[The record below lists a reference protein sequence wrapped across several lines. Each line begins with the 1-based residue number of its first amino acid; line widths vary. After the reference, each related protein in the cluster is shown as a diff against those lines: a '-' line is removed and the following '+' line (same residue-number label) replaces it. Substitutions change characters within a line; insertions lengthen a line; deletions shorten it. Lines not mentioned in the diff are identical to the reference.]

1 MTSVTTDHLRSGL
14 STVDMLRAE
23 NAALREQL
31 ERSQALASVGTMTA
45 MILHEF
51 NNILTPIINYAGL
64 AADGDEQMV
73 AKAIRKT
80 SEGGQRAVDICDALL
95 SMLRNRTGEPVRVRL
110 AELVEQSLLGMGRN
124 PAKDG
129 ITVHIAIPGGLSA
142 MARPAEL
149 MQVLVNLL
157 INARAAIAAAD
168 TRGRITLTASRTD
181 EAVTLSVADNGTGI
195 APEHMDR
202 LFEPF
207 FTTKTG
213 GDTADPGT
221 GLGLPLCRQ
230 MLYKMHGDIA
240 VESTPGRGATFHIT
254 LPA

>member
-1 MTSVTTDHLRSGL
+1 MTSVTAEHLHRAVSP
-14 STVDMLRAE
+14 VQQLRNE
-23 NAALREQL
+23 NAQLREQL

-51 NNILTPIINYAGL
+51 NNILTPIINYAAL

-80 SEGGQRAVDICDALL
+80 SEGGRRAVDICDALL
-95 SMLRNRTGEPVRVRL
+95 SMLRNRTREPVRVRL
-110 AELVEQSLLGMGRN
+110 AELVEQSLLAMGRN

-129 ITVHIAIPGGLSA
+129 ITVHIAVPGGLSA

-157 INARAAIAAAD
+157 INARAAIAATDA
-168 TRGRITLTASRTD
+168 RGRITITASRAD
-181 EAVTLSVADNGTGI
+181 ETVTLSVADNGTGI
-195 APEHMDR
+195 APEHISR

-207 FTTKTG
+207 FTTKHG
-213 GDTADPGT
+213 GDAADGGT
-221 GLGLPLCRQ
+221 GLGLAVCKQL
-230 MLYKMHGDIA
+230 LHKMHGDIA
-240 VESTPGRGATFHIT
+240 VESTLGQGTTFHIT

>member
-1 MTSVTTDHLRSGL
+1 MTSLTADRLRSGF
-14 STVDMLRAE
+14 SPVEQLRAE
-23 NAALREQL
+23 NATLREQL
-31 ERSQALASVGTMTA
+31 ERCQALASVGTMTA
-45 MILHEF
+45 MIVHEF
-51 NNILTPIINYAGL
+51 NNILTPIINYANL

-73 AKAIRKT
+73 AKAVRKT

-95 SMLRNRTGEPVRVRL
+95 SMLRNRTTESVRVRL
-110 AELVEQSLLGMGRN
+110 AELVERSLLAMGRN

-149 MQVLVNLL
+149 MQVLVNLM
-157 INARAAIAAAD
+157 INARAAIAAAN
-168 TRGRITLTASRTD
+168 TRGRITVTASRTD

-213 GDTADPGT
+213 ADTGEAGT
-221 GLGLPLCRQ
+221 GLGLALCRQ
-230 MLYKMHGDIA
+230 VLHKMHGDIA
-240 VESTPGRGATFHIT
+240 VESTLGEGATFHIT